1 MKSLFQ
7 MKKDKHAKTKP
18 KQARRL
24 LTPEEMLDEFY
35 KKYGVRLCFDETEI
49 DLTAPPLGNG
59 LFIAKDISKMTFNQC
74 TKLTMSIPM
83 KQIKDLM
90 PKMPELT
97 YLGLIFCG
105 LGRFFLRWHAFQNL
119 ETFDLTG
126 NDISKVTSVVCVRNL
141 PKLKTLILSENPIA
155 DNEEEKEKLAK
166 ELPNINIIY
175 DK

>member
-1 MKSLFQ
+1 
-7 MKKDKHAKTKP
+7 MKKNKHAKTKP
-18 KQARRL
+18 KKTRGL

-35 KKYGVRLCFDETEI
+35 DKYGIRLCFDEKEI
-49 DLTAPPLGNG
+49 DLTVPPRGIG